1 MSANGSSH
9 QRGLPGLPS
18 GSSAPGLSRPELVRS
33 QSRNLTLDEADS
45 PGRTYRH
52 DYNDVANLISVL
64 RSLPSGSLDYRRQL
78 ERIITLC
85 LPLADNIAWRFA
97 RRGQEHE
104 DLVQVA
110 RLGLLH
116 AVNRFDA
123 TKGGNFLAFAVPT
136 MMGEVRRHFR
146 DLGWSVHVPRSIR
159 DRHVQITQL
168 ISKLSHELRRAPTAS
183 ELATALQISLEDVVE
198 VLAAADAYRPQSL
211 DGPVRRENGDT
222 EQLTAKLGGSDMRLE
237 RVVDLETL
245 RASLA
250 NLPPRDRAALEL
262 RFFGGL
268 TQSQIATRIGV
279 SQMHVS
285 RILTSTLNF
294 LREEMN
300 K

>member
-1 MSANGSSH
+1 M
-9 QRGLPGLPS
+9 
-18 GSSAPGLSRPELVRS
+18 
-33 QSRNLTLDEADS
+33 
-45 PGRTYRH
+45 
-52 DYNDVANLISVL
+52 ISVL